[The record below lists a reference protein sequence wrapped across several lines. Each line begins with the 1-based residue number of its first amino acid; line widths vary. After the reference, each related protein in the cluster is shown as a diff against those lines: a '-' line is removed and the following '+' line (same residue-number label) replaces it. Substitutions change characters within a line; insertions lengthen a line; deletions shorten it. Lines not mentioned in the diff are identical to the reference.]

1 MFQALTIS
9 LRGKMGIWP
18 HTLYAYPEEAHWY
31 VMAVSTSPPFRGT
44 AHSDYFF
51 QVFCLALD

>member
-1 MFQALTIS
+1 
-9 LRGKMGIWP
+9 MGIWP

-31 VMAVSTSPPFRGT
+31 VMAVSALPPYRGT
-44 AHSDYFF
+44 ARSAFFFF